1 MQRAVQKFQCPECGS
16 QELVADL
23 EVGELV
29 CTRCG
34 LVIGE
39 DMLNQ
44 GPEWRAFTPEE
55 KESRGR
61 AGAPTGYSRYD
72 KGLSTDIG
80 IDRDAFGRPLSPE
93 VRNQMWRLR
102 KWNTRY
108 RNRNIERNLMKAMDE
123 LQRLSDKVNVSS
135 SVRETAAVIYRKAL
149 NENLVQGRSI
159 AAIVASSLYAACRLA
174 GTPQT
179 IKEITRASVRDRKEI
194 TRYYRMLLERL
205 KIKVPFEDALYHVS
219 KIAEKAG
226 VSGETQGLAAKI
238 LGEARRKL
246 VTSGKDPM
254 GISAAILHVA
264 CRLRKE
270 RVTQSE
276 IAAAANVSEVTL
288 RNREKELV
296 KKLNINYR

>member
-1 MQRAVQKFQCPECGS
+1 MQRTIQKFQCPECGS

-23 EVGELV
+23 DAGELV
-29 CTRCG
+29 CTKCG

-61 AGAPTGYSRYD
+61 AGDPTAYSRYD

-80 IDRDAFGRPLSPE
+80 VDRDAFGRPLSPE

-108 RNRNIERNLMKAMDE
+108 RNRNIERNLMKAMNE
-123 LQRLSDKVNVSS
+123 LQRLSEKVNVPS

-149 NENLVQGRSI
+149 NENLIQGRSI
-159 AAIVASSLYAACRLA
+159 AAIVAASLYTSCRLT
-174 GTPQT
+174 GTPKT
-179 IKEITRASVRDRKEI
+179 LKEITRASLRDRKEI
-194 TRYYRMLLERL
+194 TRYYQMLIERL
-205 KIKVPFEDALYHVS
+205 KIKMPFEDPLYFMS

-226 VSGETQGLAAKI
+226 VSGATQGLAAKI
-238 LGEARRKL
+238 FGEARRKL
-246 VTSGKDPM
+246 VPSGKDPM
-254 GISAAILHVA
+254 GISAAILHIA

-270 RVTQSE
+270 KVTQKD
-276 IAAAANVSEVTL
+276 IATAANISEVTL

-296 KKLNINYR
+296 EKLRITYR

>member
-1 MQRAVQKFQCPECGS
+1 MQRAIQKFQCPECGS

-23 EVGELV
+23 NVGELV
-29 CTRCG
+29 CTKCG

-39 DMLNQ
+39 AMLNQ
-44 GPEWRAFTPEE
+44 DPEWRAFTPEE
-55 KESRGR
+55 KKSRSR
-61 AGAPTGYSRYD
+61 VGAPAAYSRYD
-72 KGLSTDIG
+72 KGLSTEIG
-80 IDRDAFGRPLSPE
+80 IDRDAFGHPLSYE

-108 RNRNIERNLMKAMDE
+108 RNRNIERNLMKAMNE
-123 LQRLSDKVNVSS
+123 LQRLSEQVNVSS
-135 SVRETAAVIYRKAL
+135 STRETAAVMYRKAL
-149 NENLVQGRSI
+149 NENLIQGRSI
-159 AAIVASSLYAACRLA
+159 AAIVAASLYAACRLA

-179 IKEITRASVRDRKEI
+179 IKEITEASLRDRKEV

-205 KIKVPFEDALYHVS
+205 KIKMPFEDPLYYIS

-238 LGEARRKL
+238 LGEARKKL

-254 GISAAILHVA
+254 GISAAILHIA

-270 RVTQSE
+270 KVTQKDL
-276 IAAAANVSEVTL
+276 ATAANISEVTL
-288 RNREKELV
+288 RNREKELA
-296 KKLNINYR
+296 KKLNIAYS